1 MAARREMTRA
11 RWAGVVREQ
20 ERSGKTVQAFA
31 ETRGLSAATLYWW
44 RSELKRGARHS
55 SAVELNLAPVT
66 LLERG
71 EPVAPSLVA
80 FEVTLASGH
89 RVRVPSGFDAESL
102 RRLIA
107 ALEGRC

>member
-1 MAARREMTRA
+1 MAARRETTRA

-31 ETRGLSAATLYWW
+31 KARGLSAATLYWW
-44 RSELKRGARHS
+44 RSELKRGARRS
-55 SAVELNLAPVT
+55 SGGELQLAPVT
-66 LLERG
+66 LLESG
-71 EPVAPSLVA
+71 EPVAPSLA
-80 FEVTLASGH
+80 TFEVTLSSGH
-89 RVRVPSGFDAESL
+89 RVLVPSGFDADSL